1 MTDFVADCVTD
12 FCIVL
17 SYKSVGISFGV
28 TYALSICPT
37 KRFPHRLERLKY
49 TKIGHTIGHKIGHK
63 IGHCFPGSR
72 SKMIDLG
79 VTQPD
84 FQRV

>member
-1 MTDFVADCVTD
+1 MVEKCSESLDRTIGKV
-12 FCIVL
+12 
-17 SYKSVGISFGV
+17 
-28 TYALSICPT
+28 LSICPT

-49 TKIGHTIGHKIGHK
+49 TKSGHTIGHKIGHK

-72 SKMIDLG
+72 SKIIDLG

-84 FQRV
+84 FQIV